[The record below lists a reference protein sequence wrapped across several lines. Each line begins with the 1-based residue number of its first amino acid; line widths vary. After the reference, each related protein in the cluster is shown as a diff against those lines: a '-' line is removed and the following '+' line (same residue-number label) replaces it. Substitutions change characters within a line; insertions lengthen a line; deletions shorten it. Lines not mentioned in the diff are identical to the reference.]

1 MAKRYK
7 AVRGT
12 RDILPDEACRWRF
25 VEATAHRIFSR
36 YGFREI
42 RTPLLE
48 TTELFSRSV
57 GESTD
62 IVRKEMYTFDRGS
75 ESMTLRPENTAS
87 VVRAFIEHS
96 LHRNIAAGYPE
107 RLYYIGPMFRHE
119 RPQKGRQRQF
129 HQIGVEV
136 LGAPEPLA
144 DAETIQMVDL
154 FLESLGVQD
163 RELLISSVGDD
174 SCRPRFRRQLK
185 SWLEPRLGKLCAD
198 CNRRYRENPLRVLD
212 CKVEDDRR
220 ILAEA
225 PTILEVL
232 CTGCRQHFEQV
243 RRALD
248 GYGVRFTTEPRL
260 VRGLD
265 YYQRTVFEVT
275 CGGLGA
281 QNAILGGGRYDGLVE
296 ELGGPAIPAFGFA
309 IGMERL
315 MLSLPD
321 SRADDDRP
329 DVALIA
335 LGPEGREACVQMA
348 RRLRSAGLIAVMPLV
363 DRPMGAQLKR
373 ADKATARYA
382 LFVGRE
388 EIMEGLFGLKDMTT
402 GKQVTLDEQSIIA
415 LLEGSD
421 VE

>member
-1 MAKRYK
+1 MARRYK

-12 RDILPDEACRWRF
+12 CDILPEDARRWRL
-25 VEATAHRIFSR
+25 VEATAHDIFSL

-42 RTPLLE
+42 RTPVLE
-48 TTELFSRSV
+48 STDLFSRSV

-62 IVRKEMYTFDRGS
+62 IVSKQMYTFERGS

-136 LGAPEPLA
+136 LGASEALA
-144 DAETIQMVDL
+144 DAETIQMVDH
-154 FLESLGVQD
+154 FLESLGVTE
-163 RELLISSVGDD
+163 RSLLLSSVGDD
-174 SCRPRFRRQLK
+174 DCRPRFREELK
-185 SWLEPRLGKLCAD
+185 SWLEPRLGELCDD
-198 CNRRYRENPLRVLD
+198 CKRRYRDNPLRVLD
-212 CKVEDDRR
+212 CKVEKDRR
-220 ILAEA
+220 VLEAA
-225 PTILEVL
+225 PTMLKML
-232 CTGCRQHFEQV
+232 CEGCSEHFDEV
-243 RRALD
+243 RRTLD
-248 GYGVRFTTEPRL
+248 GYGVRYEIEPRL

-265 YYQRTVFEVT
+265 YYQRTVFEIVS
-275 CGGLGA
+275 GELGA

-315 MLSLPD
+315 ILLLPEG
-321 SRADDDRP
+321 RAVEDRP

-335 LGPEGREACVQMA
+335 LGREGWEYCAGLA
-348 RRLRSAGLIAVMPLV
+348 HRLRAAGVSALMPLV
-363 DRPMGAQLKR
+363 ERPMGAQLKR
-373 ADKATARYA
+373 ADKAAARYA
-382 LFVGRE
+382 LFVGQG
-388 EIMEGLFGLKDMTT
+388 EIAAGRFGLKDMAS
-402 GKQVTLDEQSIIA
+402 GEQRTLDESSILA

-421 VE
+421 VD